1 MVVLTGGSNSPCST
15 ARWQWQL
22 SQVIFLGLRGLKYM
36 IFKSE
41 FYNLFFFYWLSH
53 ILFFILL
60 SSLSLEVV

>member
-41 FYNLFFFYWLSH
+41 FYIYFS
-53 ILFFILL
+53 FIG
-60 SSLSLEVV
+60 